1 MPDLTRSPLLLDTS
15 TSALLVVDVQQRLLP
30 LIPSAT
36 EISARIGWLIDA
48 AKLFSVPTIVTEQY
62 PQGLGGTIPELVAQ
76 LPEPPREKRMFSC
89 RECSDIFQ
97 GWHAA
102 GRRQV
107 VVVGIETHVCVL
119 QTVLDLLS
127 LGFDCYVVVDAT
139 GSRHRLD
146 QQIALQRM
154 EISGGMLTT
163 AESVL
168 FEWCADSRDPN
179 FKQIS
184 QWVKQGLGAGPTPGS
199 SHEQGNAKANS

>member
-1 MPDLTRSPLLLDTS
+1 MSDLTRSPLLLDVS

-30 LIPSAT
+30 LIPSSA
-36 EISARIGWLIDA
+36 EISARIGWLIEA
-48 AKLFSVPTIVTEQY
+48 AKRFSVPTMATEQY
-62 PQGLGGTIPELVAQ
+62 PQGLGTTIPELRTAISA
-76 LPEPPREKRMFSC
+76 PPREKRMFSC

-139 GSRHRLD
+139 GSRHLLD

-163 AESVL
+163 TEAVL

-184 QWVKQGLGAGPTPGS
+184 QWVKQGLGAGPAPVLPQD
-199 SHEQGNAKANS
+199 QGDAKANS